1 MSAAN
6 TCACFAVNFS
16 DKYLETSFDD
26 QIGTNKSGLAPK
38 RTGDS
43 PILQVRRTNLPLNL
57 PDWQIASATEP
68 AEDSP
73 TAEFAPLEPSSPPVS
88 AEYEDQQPVDESP
101 VHAEQK
107 EDISSQPVDW
117 KQLDRPDQIDTNKS
131 RLAPKRTGDSPIL
144 QVRRTNL
151 PLNLPDWQIASATEP
166 AEDSPT
172 AEFAPLE
179 PSSPPVSSEYEDQQP
194 VDESPVHA
202 EQKEDISSQ
211 PVDWKQLDRPVP
223 TAPPVASFPDIT
235 KQIIEGDMYETE
247 EKSEMK
253 ESAENGSDCYVR
265 RLVKTRQQLLPVTEV
280 TLEDGVEVSRA
291 TSDVVVAVHVDEFV
305 DVLPLGID
313 DPNADGLER
322 VTSVQESEEP
332 LEAGGTLTRRV
343 VRTTVHRLLAP
354 EISQKPEDWHTDHPA
369 GDEGM
374 RDGKNHLLDSE

>member
-26 QIGTNKSGLAPK
+26 QIGTNKSG
-38 RTGDS
+38 
-43 PILQVRRTNLPLNL
+43 
-57 PDWQIASATEP
+57 
-68 AEDSP
+68 
-73 TAEFAPLEPSSPPVS
+73 
-88 AEYEDQQPVDESP
+88 
-101 VHAEQK
+101 
-107 EDISSQPVDW
+107 
-117 KQLDRPDQIDTNKS
+117 
-131 RLAPKRTGDSPIL
+131 LAPKRTGDSPIL

-305 DVLPLGID
+305 EVLPLGID